1 MGKRRLK
8 PLTTKRETEKKKK
21 RDNKSRQLRRS
32 DPDYSQEEL
41 DRDNA
46 SRQQRMNDPDFLH
59 AYLEQ
64 YNSSRHLRRS
74 DTSYSQEELSR
85 DSTTR
90 QLRRSDISYSQEEL
104 SRDSTTRQQRRSDPD
119 YYHEELSQDS
129 FTRQLRRSDQHFSQ
143 EELSRD
149 NSTRR
154 IKRNEPIPW
163 NVAKETYEASIQD
176 GPFHRCYSCDK
187 LLFESQ
193 IRRTTYDKLKHK
205 KECSDEYL
213 GKLILNELIDDEEY
227 IFCTT
232 CMTYINKK
240 TFPRFNINNSNLKFP
255 EIPEEIRKLTALEE
269 RCIAARIPFMRIQA
283 LGCDRQLGIK
293 SGVINVPIDV
303 RRTIES
309 IPVRPE
315 HSGVIELSLMRR
327 MRYKSY
333 YMKERIRPAA
343 IWEAAGLL
351 CATPL
356 YIQEGIQLN
365 DQWDANG
372 NYSFLCIIQLLF
384 QSFIF

>member
-1 MGKRRLK
+1 MGKRRAK
-8 PLTTKRETEKKKK
+8 PLTVRKEKEK
-21 RDNKSRQLRRS
+21 NKQRVQDLRNDSNYSESEKQQKNKFRQQRRS
-32 DPDYSQEEL
+32 DPVF
-41 DRDNA
+41 A
-46 SRQQRMNDPDFLH
+46 
-59 AYLEQ
+59 
-64 YNSSRHLRRS
+64 
-74 DTSYSQEELSR
+74 QEELSR
-85 DSTTR
+85 DSFTR
-90 QLRRSDISYSQEEL
+90 QKRRSDPVLALEEL
-104 SRDSTTRQQRRSDPD
+104 SRDSFTRQQRRSDPD

-129 FTRQLRRSDQHFSQ
+129 TTRQLRRSDTSYSQ

-255 EIPEEIRKLTALEE
+255 EIPEQIRKLTALEE